1 MRFHFNT
8 CKEPAMPKLTE
19 TFASKL
25 SHPESGTRKYWDT
38 EVKGFGLFAGKQS
51 KTWYFQRDV
60 GGQTRRILIGRFPVI
75 SSAAARQ
82 AAQSLALDGSRG
94 VGKVYQAGAPTLE
107 AAIEAYLARPKLRS
121 QTGKDS
127 LRSQL
132 HKHLRDWLRLP
143 LDQITKGMVVA
154 RHAELSAIPSGANHA
169 LRQFRSVWNHARR
182 THDLPEAP
190 TLAIEWY
197 REEPDGRIIDDLP
210 EWRRVV
216 DALDNPIHTAYYRLL
231 LFTGFR
237 KSEALAL
244 RWRDV
249 HPDHIH
255 LPITKNGRPFDLPI
269 LDLHHELLEPMR
281 ALSKDWVFPTP
292 SARSN
297 HLQSPKR
304 LDWSS
309 HAHRRTFA
317 TVAMEAGVLE
327 EIVGRLLNHTPIS
340 ITGRRYTRPS
350 LDALRPAM
358 QVACD
363 ELTKRIR

>member
-1 MRFHFNT
+1 MS
-8 CKEPAMPKLTE
+8 KLTE
-19 TFASKL
+19 TFARKA
-25 SHPESGTRKYWDT
+25 SHPATGTRKYWDS
-38 EVKGFGLFAGKQS
+38 EIKGFGLFIGKKA

-60 GGQTRRILIGRFPVI
+60 GGQTRRVLIGRYPVI

-82 AAQSLALDGSRG
+82 AARSLALDMSRG
-94 VGKVYQAGAPTLE
+94 VGKIYQMGAPTLE
-107 AAIEAYLARPKLRS
+107 AAIEAYISRPKLRS
-121 QTGKDS
+121 EKGKQEV
-127 LRSQL
+127 RRQL
-132 HKHLRDWLRLP
+132 QMHLGDWLQVP
-143 LDQITKGMVVA
+143 LDQITRGMAAA
-154 RHAELSAIPSGANHA
+154 RHGELRAIPSAANHT
-169 LRQFRSVWNHARR
+169 LRRFRSVWNYARR

-197 REEPDGRIIDDLP
+197 PEEPDGRIIDDLP

-216 DALDNPIHTAYYRLL
+216 DALENPIHVVYYRLL

-249 HPDHIH
+249 HPDRIH
-255 LPITKNGRPFDLPI
+255 LSMTKNGRPFDLPI
-269 LDLHHELLEPMR
+269 LDLHHDLLAPVR
-281 ALSKDWVFPTP
+281 GLSREWVFPTP
-292 SARSN
+292 KARAC
-297 HLQSPKR
+297 HLQCPKR
-304 LDWSS
+304 IDWSL

-340 ITGRRYTRPS
+340 ITGQRYARPS

-358 QVACD
+358 QIACD
-363 ELTKRIR
+363 ELSNRLRG

>member
-1 MRFHFNT
+1 VRAVVWLMRAGFGIRVAHGFASQASVLCFTCFHGVAICFVSLNDSFHRVAPLCMRFHFNT

-132 HKHLRDWLRLP
+132 HKHLRDWLPLP

-154 RHAELSAIPSGANHA
+154 RHAELRAIPSGANHA

-197 REEPDGRIIDDLP
+197 RKEPANRQKLP
-210 EWRRVV
+210 SPQSCESSPSSR
-216 DALDNPIHTAYYRLL
+216 
-231 LFTGFR
+231 
-237 KSEALAL
+237 
-244 RWRDV
+244 
-249 HPDHIH
+249 
-255 LPITKNGRPFDLPI
+255 
-269 LDLHHELLEPMR
+269 
-281 ALSKDWVFPTP
+281 TP
-292 SARSN
+292 SSLTAENGPRAPIDQCGSYSPRDSRRRSWC
-297 HLQSPKR
+297 SR
-304 LDWSS
+304 
-309 HAHRRTFA
+309 
-317 TVAMEAGVLE
+317 
-327 EIVGRLLNHTPIS
+327 
-340 ITGRRYTRPS
+340 
-350 LDALRPAM
+350 
-358 QVACD
+358 
-363 ELTKRIR
+363 